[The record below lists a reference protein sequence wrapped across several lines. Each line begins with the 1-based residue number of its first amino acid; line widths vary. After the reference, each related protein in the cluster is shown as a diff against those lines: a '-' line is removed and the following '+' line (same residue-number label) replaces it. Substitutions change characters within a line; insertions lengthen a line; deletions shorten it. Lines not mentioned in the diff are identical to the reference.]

1 MSKFPEQLKLKE
13 RAEEDIYFARQDRK
27 LIKALREKELA
38 EAVGAREKKQKKL
51 AKSFEKKFK
60 RVTKAHKKKTKK
72 RLKAYRKLLNKII
85 AAFRLREK
93 KDKQKK

>member
-72 RLKAYRKLLNKII
+72 RLKEGVSEASQQDNRGISPERKKGQT
-85 AAFRLREK
+85 K
-93 KDKQKK
+93 

>member
-1 MSKFPEQLKLKE
+1 MSTFPEQLKLKE
-13 RAEEDIYFARQDRK
+13 RAEEDIYFARRDRQ

-38 EAVGAREKKQKKL
+38 EAVGAKEKKRKKL

-60 RVTKAHKKKTKK
+60 RVTKAHKKKPKK
-72 RLKAYRKLLNKII
+72 LLKAYRKLLNKII